1 MRISDWSSDVC
12 SSDLYARSGAADAT
26 GRNDEFGI
34 GQLLCDITRDNGESI
49 PEQPTDDYDQQWQ
62 RIADDRDDDQRNQD
76 DGQREP
82 DRQNEIDQQ
91 IDRSAPVTGRD
102 PETCAENAGDEDCW
116 KSDEQ

>member
-34 GQLLCDITRDNGESI
+34 GQLLCDIARDNGESI

-76 DGQREP
+76 EGQREP
-82 DRQNEIDQQ
+82 DRQNEIE
-91 IDRSAPVTGRD
+91 IGSASCRERV
-102 PETCAENAGDEDCW
+102 W
-116 KSDEQ
+116 KYV